1 MEGTLIANTPALRIQ
16 VPPLSALRPKTGTE
30 DAEARLVQRAK
41 DRWPSAWVEIY
52 DAHYSRLYVYCFAR
66 TGNRAA
72 AAKLASRV
80 FLQAVQE
87 IDRYVSWGNQ
97 SLFAWLYGL
106 ARSQVN
112 DHVDRQEGATPDP
125 DPAPGDNGELLHAMR
140 SLPREQQEIIAL
152 HYYAGCTTAETAT
165 AMERSPQFVQH
176 ERSRA
181 LHRLFGLRQPARSA
195 MPEPLATTPLSLPGE
210 GREPA

>member
-1 MEGTLIANTPALRIQ
+1 MEGTLIANTAALRIL
-16 VPPLSALRPKTGTE
+16 VPPLSALRPKAGTE
-30 DAEARLVQRAK
+30 NAETRLVQRAK

-66 TGNRAA
+66 TGNRAM

-87 IDRYVSWGNQ
+87 IDRYVHWSGR
-97 SLFAWLYGL
+97 SLFAWLYRL
-106 ARSQVN
+106 ARSEVN
-112 DHVDRQEGATPDP
+112 DHVDRQDDGAMGED
-125 DPAPGDNGELLHAMR
+125 GELLRAMR

-152 HYYAGCTTAETAT
+152 HYYAGCTTEETAT
-165 AMERSPQFVQH
+165 AMERSHQFVQH

-181 LHRLFGLRQPARSA
+181 LHRLFGLPQPARGA
-195 MPEPLATTPLSLPGE
+195 MPEPFATTPRPLAGE
-210 GREPA
+210 GRRPA